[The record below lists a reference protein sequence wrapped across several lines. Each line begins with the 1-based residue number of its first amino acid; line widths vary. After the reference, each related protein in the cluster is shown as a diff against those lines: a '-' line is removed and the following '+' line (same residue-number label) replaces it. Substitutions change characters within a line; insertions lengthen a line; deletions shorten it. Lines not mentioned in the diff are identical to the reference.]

1 MLRTIRRSK
10 PSLLLPALALAL
22 LTTGLAG
29 CKKIDEP
36 AETPAGEAQTG
47 EQAPGAAATTPG
59 SPAPGTPGQP
69 GAAPSPEA
77 AKPVDPNQLPAV
89 VARCNGEEIKKE
101 DLVRNAQ
108 QLHQRVAQQQGSA
121 PPLDAGFYKTILDG
135 MIGQRLLLAEAK
147 SLGITITDAD
157 VEQQLQMFKRQFP
170 SQEVY
175 EQQLAKNNTSE
186 AELRQQMRGNE
197 DAVVDK
203 LIQTRILPS
212 VKVSEAD
219 ARTFYDQ
226 NLDRMKSPPRVHLR
240 HILIKTEPNAPA
252 ADRQKAR
259 QKAED
264 LLAQVKNGGDF
275 AALATANSDDPGS
288 KPRGGDLSWIT
299 PGQTVPAFEKAAFA
313 LKNPNDLSPVVETRF
328 GYHVIQLLE
337 SEESKVV
344 PFDRAKN
351 QIGVMLRQQQAQEKV
366 QEHIRELR
374 SKGKVETYL

>member
-1 MLRTIRRSK
+1 MIRRSK
-10 PSLLLPALALAL
+10 PSLLLPALALAV

-29 CKKIDEP
+29 CKKIDES
-36 AETPAGEAQTG
+36 AETQPGEAQTG
-47 EQAPGAAATTPG
+47 EQAPGAAATTPE
-59 SPAPGTPGQP
+59 SPFGTAPGQT

-89 VARCNGEEIKKE
+89 VARVNGQEIKKE

-108 QLHQRVAQQQGSA
+108 QLHQRLAQQGSA
-121 PPLDAGFYKTILDG
+121 QPLDAGFYQTVLDG

-147 SLGITITDAD
+147 SLGITITDTD
-157 VEQQLQMFKRQFP
+157 VDQQLQNFKRQFP

-186 AELRQQMRGNE
+186 AELRQQMRANE

-212 VKVSEAD
+212 VKVSEAEE
-219 ARTFYDQ
+219 RTFYDQ

-240 HILIKTEPNAPA
+240 HILIKAEPNAPA
-252 ADRQKAR
+252 ADRQQAR

-264 LLAQVKNGGDF
+264 LLSQVKNGGDF
-275 AALATANSDDPGS
+275 AALATASSDDPGS

-299 PGQTVPAFEKAAFA
+299 PGDTVPAFEKAAFA

-337 SEESKVV
+337 REESEQV
-344 PFDRAKN
+344 PFERAKN

-366 QEHIRELR
+366 QAHIQELR
-374 SKGKVETYL
+374 SKGKVEMFL

>member
-1 MLRTIRRSK
+1 MIRRSK

-22 LTTGLAG
+22 LTSGLAG
-29 CKKIDEP
+29 CKKIDES
-36 AETPAGEAQTG
+36 AEPGEAQTG
-47 EQAPGAAATTPG
+47 GQAPGAATSTPG
-59 SPAPGTPGQP
+59 SPTPGQP
-69 GAAPSPEA
+69 GAPPSPEA

-89 VARCNGEEIKKE
+89 VARVHGQEIKKE
-101 DLVRNAQ
+101 DLIRNAQ
-108 QLHQRVAQQQGSA
+108 QLHQRLAQQGSA
-121 PPLDAGFYKTILDG
+121 PPLDEGFYKTVLDG

-147 SLGITITDAD
+147 SLGIAITDAD
-157 VEQQLQMFKRQFP
+157 VDQQLQMFKRQFP
-170 SQEVY
+170 SEEVY
-175 EQQLAKNNTSE
+175 QQQLAQNKTTE
-186 AELRQQMRGNE
+186 AELRQQMRGGE

-203 LIQTRILPS
+203 LIQTRILPT

-240 HILIKTEPNAPA
+240 HILIKAEPNAPA

-264 LLAQVKNGGDF
+264 LLSQIKNGGDF
-275 AALATANSDDPGS
+275 AALATASSDDPGS
-288 KPRGGDLSWIT
+288 KPRGGDLSWIA
-299 PGQTVPAFEKAAFA
+299 PGETVPAFEKAAFA

-337 SEESKVV
+337 SEDSKPV
-344 PFDRAKN
+344 PFERAKN

-366 QEHIRELR
+366 QEHIKELR
-374 SKGKVETYL
+374 SKEKVETFL